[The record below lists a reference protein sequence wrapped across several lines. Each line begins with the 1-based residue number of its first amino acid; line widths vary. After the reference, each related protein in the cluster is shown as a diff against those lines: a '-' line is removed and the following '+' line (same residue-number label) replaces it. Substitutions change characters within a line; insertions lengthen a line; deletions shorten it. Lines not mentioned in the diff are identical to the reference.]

1 MGEAVRRPQS
11 PRPAHRGGRLSML
24 GRNAFISVF
33 DKNINLIWSTFL
45 GDKATSNGH
54 GVSFDPATDVQR
66 RLFVGG
72 AVSYE
77 HDDYLTFEPLC
88 DPGFGGYYQDEPLAD
103 FYTSTSDQHKN
114 VDGFI
119 LGFDIDGFPEDPPV
133 SIFEFE
139 NYQQMFLYPNPSSG
153 LVSIQG
159 MEGESF
165 IRVVDI
171 NGKVVFEKQLVA
183 QQPIDLS
190 FLPQGL
196 YVLQA
201 IVADLQFNSTI
212 QIIR

>member
-1 MGEAVRRPQS
+1 
-11 PRPAHRGGRLSML
+11 ML
-24 GRNAFISVF
+24 FRS
-33 DKNINLIWSTFL
+33 
-45 GDKATSNGH
+45 
-54 GVSFDPATDVQR
+54 
-66 RLFVGG
+66 
-72 AVSYE
+72 
-77 HDDYLTFEPLC
+77 
-88 DPGFGGYYQDEPLAD
+88 
-103 FYTSTSDQHKN
+103 
-114 VDGFI
+114 
-119 LGFDIDGFPEDPPV
+119 
-133 SIFEFE
+133 
-139 NYQQMFLYPNPSSG
+139 
-153 LVSIQG
+153 G